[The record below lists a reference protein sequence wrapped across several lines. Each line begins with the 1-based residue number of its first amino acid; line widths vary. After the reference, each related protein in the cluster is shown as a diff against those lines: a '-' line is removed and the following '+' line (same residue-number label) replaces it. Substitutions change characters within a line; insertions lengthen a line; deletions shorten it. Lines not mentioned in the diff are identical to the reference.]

1 MMMNKM
7 QSRLILTSMALGA
20 ILGLGIGVVVAETKK
35 EQLQLA
41 EVYGEDKVVVQPGF
55 REWIAVSI
63 AAITLIRQLSNILTP
78 KV

>member
-1 MMMNKM
+1 MNKA
-7 QSRLILTSMALGA
+7 QSKIILSATVVGAL
-20 ILGLGIGVVVAETKK
+20 LGLGIGVVLSETKK

-41 EVYGEDKVVVQPGF
+41 EAYGEDKVVVQAGF

-63 AAITLIRQLSNILTP
+63 AAISLIRNLSNMLTP

>member
-1 MMMNKM
+1 MNKA
-7 QSRLILTSMALGA
+7 QSKLILSATVVGAL
-20 ILGLGIGVVVAETKK
+20 LGLGIGVVLAESKK

-41 EVYGEDKVVVQPGF
+41 ETYGEDKVIVQAGF

-63 AAITLIRQLSNILTP
+63 AAITLIRQLSNMLTP

>member
-1 MMMNKM
+1 MMNKA
-7 QSRLILTSMALGA
+7 QSKLILIATVVGAL
-20 ILGLGIGVVVAETKK
+20 LGLGIGLVLAESKK

-41 EVYGEDKVVVQPGF
+41 EVYGEDKVVVRSGF

-63 AAITLIRQLSNILTP
+63 AAITLIRQLSNLLTP

>member
-1 MMMNKM
+1 MMNKA
-7 QSRLILTSMALGA
+7 QSKLILIATVVGAL
-20 ILGLGIGVVVAETKK
+20 LGLGIGLVLAESKK

-41 EVYGEDKVVVQPGF
+41 EVYGEDKVVVRAGF

-63 AAITLIRQLSNILTP
+63 AAITLIRQLSNLLTP